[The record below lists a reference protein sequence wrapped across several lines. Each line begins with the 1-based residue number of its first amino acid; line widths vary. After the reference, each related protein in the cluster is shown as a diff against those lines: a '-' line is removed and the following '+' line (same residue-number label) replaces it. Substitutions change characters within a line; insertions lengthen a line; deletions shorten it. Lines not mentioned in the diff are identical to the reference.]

1 MYREKVQE
9 LQSEIINLI
18 YQKATAILKDKESSI
33 LLPSAFRLDRTHNG
47 YEGEYYTESLSITSL
62 GKSDSSDRVCFITDS
77 SQYINLGEADI
88 YQLAWVLDQFLSKK
102 TRVENIEYPF

>member
-62 GKSDSSDRVCFITDS
+62 GISDSSDRVCFITDS

-102 TRVENIEYPF
+102 IRVENIEYPF

>member
-9 LQSEIINLI
+9 LQSEMINLI
-18 YQKATAILKDKESSI
+18 YQKASTILKDKESTI

-62 GKSDSSDRVCFITDS
+62 GMSDSSNRLYFITDS
-77 SQYINLGEADI
+77 SQYIHLGEADI

-102 TRVENIEYPF
+102 IRIENIESSF

>member
-18 YQKATAILKDKESSI
+18 YQKATAILKDKESFI

-62 GKSDSSDRVCFITDS
+62 GISDSGDRVCLITDS
-77 SQYINLGEADI
+77 SQYIQFGEADI

-102 TRVENIEYPF
+102 IHVENIEYPF